1 MCMCMYAP
9 PDPARE
15 YDADALPTLLFPSLS
30 PPFLEHDKRPL
41 SFFNINKSTRG
52 GHEKWSPPT
61 PTLMGEMGG
70 ALKVEPPLPPLLGKI
85 VGE

>member
-1 MCMCMYAP
+1 MV
-9 PDPARE
+9 
-15 YDADALPTLLFPSLS
+15 LSL
-30 PPFLEHDKRPL
+30 
-41 SFFNINKSTRG
+41 FNINKSTRG
-52 GHEKWSPPT
+52 GTKSGAPPHPLSWARWGGGHENWSPPT